1 MIITEL
7 ITKSSLDISLLNSV
21 FLSASLIKKML
32 SAFSIHSEVFK
43 FVLKVILIRKTDYS
57 L

>member
-21 FLSASLIKKML
+21 IL
-32 SAFSIHSEVFK
+32 SAFSIHSEVFR
-43 FVLKVILIRKTDYS
+43 FVLKVILIRKTEMV
-57 L
+57 LQFVVEFKI